1 MEEEFPWKR
10 VWFKSASSTK
20 TVTSLVFLDDAVL
33 VRRSQDMKGDFFP
46 DSRLDRILE
55 FLSQVVANT
64 VGMLQQGV
72 YNDYVKNGLPYENRK
87 GFINRAL
94 YWNLVPKS
102 KRHDRDGL
110 KEKEIDK
117 LIEHIKNGKDLFCN
131 EGGGAI

>member
-1 MEEEFPWKR
+1 M
-10 VWFKSASSTK
+10 
-20 TVTSLVFLDDAVL
+20 VFLDDTVL
-33 VRRSQDMKGDFFP
+33 VRRSPDMKGDFFP

-87 GFINRAL
+87 GFINRGIIAIDGCTAYSGRVNCIVL
-94 YWNLVPKS
+94 EDENVPKR

-110 KEKEIDK
+110 KVLVFRAERNVKTIHK
-117 LIEHIKNGKDLFCN
+117 IQ
-131 EGGGAI
+131 